1 MENRIK
7 ECQLDMFA
15 DRTSTMRANQLRLWL
30 SSMAYV
36 LVNALR
42 RIALATTRFA
52 DATCGTIPDVLTPV
66 RFSG

>member
-1 MENRIK
+1 
-7 ECQLDMFA
+7 
-15 DRTSTMRANQLRLWL
+15 
-30 SSMAYV
+30 MAYV